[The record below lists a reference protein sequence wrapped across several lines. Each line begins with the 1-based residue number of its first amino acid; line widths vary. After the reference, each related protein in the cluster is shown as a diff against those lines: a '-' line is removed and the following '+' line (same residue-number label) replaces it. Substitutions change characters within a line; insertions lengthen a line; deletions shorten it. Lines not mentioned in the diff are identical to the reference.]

1 MLDFFRLIA
10 FSSKIRVGATI
21 KFPLHVH
28 RKEKSS
34 TSTRVGEFATQ
45 IKICRKK
52 RLGKVPTFGKNPR
65 HTLDFSQ
72 KF

>member
-1 MLDFFRLIA
+1 MCIGR
-10 FSSKIRVGATI
+10 
-21 KFPLHVH
+21 
-28 RKEKSS
+28 EKSS
-34 TSTRVGEFATQ
+34 SISRVGEFATQ

-72 KF
+72 KLIFI